1 MMDERI
7 VPSDAEFWTRARSHL
22 LKYGGEFVD
31 FVPIRAEGAFLYDAA
46 GRRVLDFTSGQMSA
60 VLGHSHPEIV
70 ATVRDGIGRLDHL
83 FSSMLSQPVVDLAEA
98 LAGLVPQLRKVVL
111 LSTGGEANEAAIK
124 RAKLVTG
131 GWEVVGFA
139 QSWHGMT
146 GAAAS
151 ATYKA
156 GRHGYGPMAAGSFAI
171 PAPNA
176 YGPRFSGVDWQT
188 ELDDSFDLIDRQS
201 TGNLAAFIAEP
212 ILSSGGI
219 IELPQGYLAV
229 LKQKCAERG
238 MLLILDEAQT
248 GMGRTGTMFAFERD
262 GVVPDI
268 LVLSKT
274 LGAGLPLAAVMT
286 TEQISQTA
294 DERGFLFYT
303 THVNDP
309 LPAMVGLKVVE
320 IVQRDGLAVRATKLG
335 ERLKRG
341 LLSLKQRHPCIG
353 DVRGRGLLL
362 GLEFTALDRSE
373 DHSAR
378 VLSNA
383 VTDHAL
389 KLGLSA
395 NIVRPGAA
403 DGVMRIA
410 PPLTAT
416 EAEIDLGLDLLNAAL
431 EQTLDKLPRARAA
444 ELPGGDSSKNFLSAQ
459 ANQLSM
465 KETRDEGE
473 PGGQGRTIPRPARG
487 TGRLCHCECMGW
499 RLAANDGRIWLQGV
513 GHVERRIGGLAGPTR
528 RPGHARRGNGP
539 GASDLRGQRSA
550 GLR

>member
-1 MMDERI
+1 MDECT
-7 VPSDAEFWTRARSHL
+7 VPSDAEFWTRARRHL

-31 FVPIRAEGAFLYDAA
+31 FVPVRAEGAFLYDEA

-83 FSSMLSQPVVDLAEA
+83 YSSMLSRPVVDLAEA
-98 LAGLVPQLRKVVL
+98 LARLVPQLPKVML

-124 RAKLVTG
+124 LAKLVTG
-131 GWEVVGFA
+131 RWEVVGFA

-156 GRHGYGPMAAGSFAI
+156 GRRGYGPMAAGCFAV
-171 PAPNA
+171 PAPNT
-176 YGPRFSGVDWQT
+176 YRPRFAGVDWQT
-188 ELDDSFDLIDRQS
+188 ELDDAFDLLDRQS

-219 IELPQGYLAV
+219 IELPEGYLAA
-229 LKQKCAERG
+229 LKKKCAERG

-274 LGAGLPLAAVMT
+274 LGAGLPLAAIMT
-286 TEQISQTA
+286 TDEISQAA
-294 DERGFLFYT
+294 DDRGFLFYT

-309 LPAMVGLKVVE
+309 LPAMVGLKVIEV
-320 IVQRDGLAVRATKLG
+320 VARDGLAARAATLG
-335 ERLKRG
+335 DRLKRG
-341 LLSLKQRHPCIG
+341 LRALQQKYDCIG

-362 GLEFTALDRSE
+362 GVEFEALDPGQR
-373 DHSAR
+373 HSAR
-378 VLSNA
+378 ALSDA
-383 VTDHAL
+383 VTDKAL
-389 KLGLSA
+389 HLGLSA
-395 NIVRPGAA
+395 NIVRTGAS
-403 DGVMRIA
+403 DGVMRMA

-416 EAEIDLGLDLLNAAL
+416 DAEIDLGLELLDAAL
-431 EQTLDKLPRARAA
+431 ERTLENL
-444 ELPGGDSSKNFLSAQ
+444 
-459 ANQLSM
+459 
-465 KETRDEGE
+465 
-473 PGGQGRTIPRPARG
+473 RPVREAPA
-487 TGRLCHCECMGW
+487 
-499 RLAANDGRIWLQGV
+499 LAA
-513 GHVERRIGGLAGPTR
+513 IG
-528 RPGHARRGNGP
+528 AR
-539 GASDLRGQRSA
+539 
-550 GLR
+550 